1 MLYTPKSNGACEKAH
16 QVLNKLLAKVINESQ
31 RDWAKWL
38 PFVTFCYNTTPNAS
52 TGFAPHF
59 VMTGQEARWD
69 IDFLL
74 HNFEAKQ
81 QTLPLYTAE
90 TLDRLH
96 KVHAIVRHNLQQA
109 AVSSSRWYNRKTVLR
124 SFSTGDRIHIY
135 NPIHYKGRKPKWKSF
150 YKNVGVIKT
159 KLNDVSYAISYP
171 TWRTDKLF
179 MWMG

>member
-1 MLYTPKSNGACEKAH
+1 
-16 QVLNKLLAKVINESQ
+16 
-31 RDWAKWL
+31 
-38 PFVTFCYNTTPNAS
+38 
-52 TGFAPHF
+52 
-59 VMTGQEARWD
+59 MTGQEARWD

-81 QTLPLYTAE
+81 QTLPQYTAE